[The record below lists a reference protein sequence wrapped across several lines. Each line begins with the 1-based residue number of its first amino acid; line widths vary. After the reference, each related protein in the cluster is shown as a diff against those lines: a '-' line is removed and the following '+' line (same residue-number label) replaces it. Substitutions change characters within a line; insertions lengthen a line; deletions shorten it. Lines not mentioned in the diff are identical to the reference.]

1 MVQRDILQILVK
13 GKFSSV
19 PLNSSSEKSAAQTI
33 PNFWLPLGFLLVG
46 VAIASAISPES
57 IDFML
62 QKWQKEEYSHSYLI
76 PFIALALIW
85 RNLPLLGDRFISPSW
100 VGVALVVAL
109 AALLLLG
116 ELSALYTIVNYAYF
130 GILIGLVVATLGLRA
145 ALLLGAPLLYLFF
158 MVPLPN
164 FLYFNLSQSLQLI
177 SSDLGVW
184 VIRLFGISVFLEGN
198 VIDLGAYKLQVVEA
212 CSGLRYLFPLASF
225 GFLVAY
231 LFQAPLWQR
240 ALVFV
245 STLPITV
252 LMNSFRIGVIGV
264 LVEHWGIGMAD
275 GFLHYFEG
283 WVIFIACLAVLF
295 AEIWLLNRLFG
306 DAKSIWDRI
315 DLDLPS
321 VSEVSLRFQSG
332 VKAVLPLIGSIL
344 VLLVT
349 WGISQSLAERTELTP
364 TRTSFTQFPLLHKGW
379 IGRESNIEAN
389 VLRSLKLTDHLIA
402 DYREPGFAMP
412 VNLYIAYYDSQRKG
426 ASIHSPKS
434 CLPGGG
440 WEMQSLTQ
448 VPLDT
453 VVVASA
459 NGDGLSANRAV
470 IQKGQHRQLVY
481 YWFEQR
487 GRRLTNEYLVKW
499 YLFVDSLLQKRSDG
513 ALVRMVVPVPDGVPV
528 DQADAQLQQF
538 LRDFYPILTRYV
550 PD

>member
-1 MVQRDILQILVK
+1 
-13 GKFSSV
+13 
-19 PLNSSSEKSAAQTI
+19 
-33 PNFWLPLGFLLVG
+33 
-46 VAIASAISPES
+46 
-57 IDFML
+57 
-62 QKWQKEEYSHSYLI
+62 
-76 PFIALALIW
+76 
-85 RNLPLLGDRFISPSW
+85 
-100 VGVALVVAL
+100 
-109 AALLLLG
+109 
-116 ELSALYTIVNYAYF
+116 
-130 GILIGLVVATLGLRA
+130 
-145 ALLLGAPLLYLFF
+145 
-158 MVPLPN
+158 
-164 FLYFNLSQSLQLI
+164 
-177 SSDLGVW
+177 
-184 VIRLFGISVFLEGN
+184 VFLEGN